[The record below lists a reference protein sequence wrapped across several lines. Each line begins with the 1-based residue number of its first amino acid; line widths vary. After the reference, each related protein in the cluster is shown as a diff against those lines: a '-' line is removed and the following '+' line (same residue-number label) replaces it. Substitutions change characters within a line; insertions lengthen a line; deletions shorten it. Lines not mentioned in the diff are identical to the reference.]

1 MDKKTQRAAWTIGKK
16 KDRVFEAGIENLTKD
31 QTPILVHFGADRTQ
45 QWLLV
50 RVQQPEGSK

>member
-1 MDKKTQRAAWTIGKK
+1 
-16 KDRVFEAGIENLTKD
+16 VFEAGIENLTKD
-31 QTPILVHFGADRTQ
+31 QTPVLVHFGADRTQ